1 MLALCSINKV
11 NVVHKPI
18 ISSQHGGKCPWNVQG
33 CLARINGPPIMFPGN
48 VPSALLFVFCPS
60 YSSKTSSLWDY
71 LTFIIIDKALK
82 SRLVLRTFITHKC
95 LNPQCGLKPVET
107 GWCDQH
113 GCVSRT
119 AINSLPLPDV
129 RSWSMTGIQHL
140 SWWVFVRQ
148 MFFHYIF
155 NAVSND

>member
-1 MLALCSINKV
+1 MLALYSVNKV

-18 ISSQHGGKCPWNVQG
+18 ISSHQGGKCPWSVQK
-33 CLARINGPPIMFPGN
+33 CLARINCPPIQFPRN

-60 YSSKTSSLWDY
+60 YSCPQKSSLWDY

-95 LNPQCGLKPVET
+95 LNPQCGLMPIET

-113 GCVSRT
+113 V
-119 AINSLPLPDV
+119 L
-129 RSWSMTGIQHL
+129 
-140 SWWVFVRQ
+140 VFQ
-148 MFFHYIF
+148 EQP
-155 NAVSND
+155 